1 LYFAQKP
8 PRFSTTL
15 QNQREHQLDV
25 MDKAALLF
33 ERMMAPIFSISKVSA
48 VLS

>member
-1 LYFAQKP
+1 L
-8 PRFSTTL
+8 STTL
-15 QNQREHQLDV
+15 GQNQREHQLDV